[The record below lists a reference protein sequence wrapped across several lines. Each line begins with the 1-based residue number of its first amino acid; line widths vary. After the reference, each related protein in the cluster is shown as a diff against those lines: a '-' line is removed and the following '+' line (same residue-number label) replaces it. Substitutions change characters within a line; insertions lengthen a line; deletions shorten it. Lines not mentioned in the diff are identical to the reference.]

1 MEECVEMTR
10 NPQVICLPGGV
21 APASQ
26 RYAPLAAA
34 TSGRADLHL
43 KDLELYRETAPLAG
57 YSIEMELSALDRF
70 ADSLGLDRFHLV
82 GYSGGGFISLAY
94 AGTRPKRLLSLSL
107 FEPAMVPGRMSAE
120 EQAS

>member
-10 NPQVICLPGGV
+10 NLQAICLPGGV

-43 KDLELYRETAPLAG
+43 KDLEVQRDGTPGRL
-57 YSIEMELSALDRF
+57 LDR
-70 ADSLGLDRFHLV
+70 DV
-82 GYSGGGFISLAY
+82 
-94 AGTRPKRLLSLSL
+94 
-107 FEPAMVPGRMSAE
+107 VN
-120 EQAS
+120 